1 MQWEALAPLL
11 LTSLAVMGTPG
22 PATISLTAVG
32 SSFGVRRSLP
42 YLAGIVA
49 GTTIVLLAVA
59 TGITAA
65 LLAVPAMHVV
75 LLAVSVA
82 YILWLAYHVATAP
95 PLSAQSSS
103 SDAPSLEGGLLLG
116 AANPKAWLAIA
127 AVFAAA
133 ELADAASVDA
143 AAKVAVLTVM
153 IVVINAGW
161 LIAGASL
168 APLLREPRRA
178 RMINIALAITLVGA
192 TAYATVP

>member
-1 MQWEALAPLL
+1 MHWEALAPLL

-65 LLAVPAMHVV
+65 LLAAPAMHAV
-75 LLAVSVA
+75 LLAVSVV

-103 SDAPSLEGGLLLG
+103 DAPSLAGGVLLG

-143 AAKVAVLTVM
+143 AAKVAVLTM
-153 IVVINAGW
+153 LIVVINAGW
-161 LIAGASL
+161 LLAGASF

-178 RMINIALAITLVGA
+178 RVINVTLAVILVGA

>member
-1 MQWEALAPLL
+1 MHWGALAPLL

-32 SSFGVRRSLP
+32 SSFGVRHSLP

-65 LLAVPAMHVV
+65 LLAVPAMHAL

-103 SDAPSLEGGLLLG
+103 DVPSLAGGLLLG

-133 ELADAASVDA
+133 ELADAASIDA
-143 AAKVAVLTVM
+143 AAKVLVLTAM
-153 IVVINAGW
+153 IVLINAGW

-168 APLLREPRRA
+168 APLLRQPRRA
-178 RMINIALAITLVGA
+178 RMINVALAITLVGA
-192 TAYATVP
+192 TAYAIVP

>member
-1 MQWEALAPLL
+1 MHWEALAPLL

-42 YLAGIVA
+42 YLAGLVA

-65 LLAVPAMHVV
+65 LLAVPAMHAA

-82 YILWLAYHVATAP
+82 YILWLAYHVATAQ

-103 SDAPSLEGGLLLG
+103 SDAPSLGGGVLLG

-133 ELADAASVDA
+133 ELADSASVDA
-143 AAKVAVLTVM
+143 AAKVAVLTAM

-161 LIAGASL
+161 LLAGASF
-168 APLLREPRRA
+168 APLLREPKRA
-178 RMINIALAITLVGA
+178 RVINVALALIVVGA
-192 TAYATVP
+192 TAYALVP

>member
-1 MQWEALAPLL
+1 MHWEALAPLL

-65 LLAVPAMHVV
+65 LLAAPAMHAV
-75 LLAVSVA
+75 LLAVSVV

-103 SDAPSLEGGLLLG
+103 SDAPSLAGGVLLG

-143 AAKVAVLTVM
+143 AAKVAVLTVL

-161 LIAGASL
+161 LLAGASF

-178 RMINIALAITLVGA
+178 RVINVTLAVILVGA